1 MLPTAAWIDSV
12 SAHHPVW
19 VCRMDGHMCLAN
31 SLAMRLAHIDV
42 NTKVM
47 CTCNSMRVRGMSV
60 CVCVCVCVCVQNG
73 RAHVLGKLTCY
84 AFGTH

>member
-47 CTCNSMRVRGMSV
+47 CMRVYLYVRVRSM
-60 CVCVCVCVCVQNG
+60 
-73 RAHVLGKLTCY
+73 
-84 AFGTH
+84 